1 MATTKENKKLHIR
14 KGDTVIVISGED
26 KGKSGKVLSVD
37 KESNKAIVEG
47 INIVTKHNKPTA
59 TVPNGGIVKK
69 EAALYISKLMIADP
83 KTGKATR
90 IGRKL
95 DANGKM
101 VRYSKK
107 SGEVIKNG

>member
-1 MATTKENKKLHIR
+1 MATENKKLHIR

-26 KGKSGKVLSVD
+26 KGKSGKVVSVD
-37 KESNKAIVEG
+37 KENNKAIVEG

-59 TVPNGGIVKK
+59 NVPNGGIVKK
-69 EAALYISKLMIADP
+69 EAPLYISKLMIADP

-90 IGRKL
+90 IGRKA

>member
-1 MATTKENKKLHIR
+1 MASSKNVKLHIR
-14 KGDTVIVISGED
+14 TGDSVVVISGED

-37 KESNKAIVEG
+37 KESKKAIVEG

-59 TVPNGGIVKK
+59 NVPNGGIVKK
-69 EAALYISKLMIADP
+69 EAPLYISKLMIADP

-95 DANGKM
+95 DASGKM